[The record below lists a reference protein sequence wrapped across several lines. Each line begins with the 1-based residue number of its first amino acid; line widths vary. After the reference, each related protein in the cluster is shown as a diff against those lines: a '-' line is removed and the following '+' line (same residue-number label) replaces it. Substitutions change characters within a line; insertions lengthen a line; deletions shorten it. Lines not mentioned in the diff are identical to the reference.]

1 MTAFCVCVPVLM
13 RATDTDD
20 RTRGVTACVQ

>member
-1 MTAFCVCVPVLM
+1 MTAFCVSVPVLM
-13 RATDTDD
+13 RATDNDD